1 MARLARV
8 EVFAADE
15 IAIVHVMNRT
25 VRRCFLFGEDS
36 VSGKNYDHR
45 KIWIDQQLEHQA
57 RHFGIDL
64 LCQAIMSNHF
74 HLVLRSRPDVVK
86 EWSNEDVARRWLML
100 CPERRD
106 EKRQPMEPNEFE
118 INSIV
123 NNKDKLATVQS
134 RLSDISWW
142 MRLLSQ
148 NIAQRANREDSE
160 VGKFFQARYRAVR
173 LLDETAILAC
183 AAYVDL
189 NPIRAAIA
197 ETIEGSEFT
206 SGQKRAAGL
215 RREFSVGEDVEPADK
230 SSLLKPSGGGEDTG
244 SDGRD
249 LATVESIPSAERRVY
264 GTSGNAGNRHLAPV
278 ELRGRASTT
287 GPCANKRGARC
298 SNKGFLPMSTAEYL
312 SLLDW
317 TARQTRSGKRG
328 ATPKQFAPL
337 FDRLGISADVWCRLV
352 KDFGKLFSVVAGQPS
367 RIDEHRAK
375 GTSRRYRAR
384 HETRELMAT
393 V

>member
-8 EVFAADE
+8 EIFAADE
-15 IAIVHVMNRT
+15 IAIVHVINRV
-25 VRRCFLFGEDS
+25 VRRCFLLGDDP

-45 KIWIDQQLEHQA
+45 KLWLDEQLIHQA
-57 RHFGIDL
+57 KYFGIDL
-64 LCQAIMSNHF
+64 LCQAIMSNHM

-86 EWSNEDVARRWLML
+86 EWDDNEVARRWLML

-106 EKRQPMEPNEFE
+106 EKRRPLVPTEFE

-123 NNKDKLATVQS
+123 NNKEKLATVRS

-148 NIAQRANREDSE
+148 NIGQRANKEDGE
-160 VGKFFQARYRAVR
+160 VGKFWQARYRAVR

-197 ETIEGSEFT
+197 ETIEGSDFT
-206 SGQKRAAGL
+206 SAQKRAGEL
-215 RREFSVGEDVEPADK
+215 RAKFSVESVQCSETTEAPSSGLSATFSPEAGEKGNTE
-230 SSLLKPSGGGEDTG
+230 
-244 SDGRD
+244 R
-249 LATVESIPSAERRVY
+249 ATTA
-264 GTSGNAGNRHLAPV
+264 RHLAPV
-278 ELRGRASTT
+278 ELKGRSGET
-287 GPCANKRGARC
+287 GPCVHKAGARC
-298 SNKGFLPMSTAEYL
+298 SNKGFLPMSTADYL

-317 TARQTRSGKRG
+317 TARQDRPNKQGS
-328 ATPKQFAPL
+328 TPKHIAPL
-337 FDRLGISADVWCRLV
+337 LDRLGISADVWCRLV
-352 KDFGKLFSVVAGQPS
+352 RDFGKLFSVVAGQPQN
-367 RIDEHRAK
+367 IDEHRSGSK
-375 GTSRRYRAR
+375 HISRRFHAR
-384 HETRELMAT
+384 RETRELLAS